1 MAVILH
7 RNNGFKIFNEFSIEQ
22 ELKNGWFLS
31 KAEAKADIKAKT
43 EAKVEAEAKAD
54 IKAKTEAKV
63 EAKPKVEVRAKT
75 EAKVEAKPKVEVRA
89 KTEIKR

>member
-43 EAKVEAEAKAD
+43 EAKVE
-54 IKAKTEAKV
+54 
-63 EAKPKVEVRAKT
+63 VRAKT
-75 EAKVEAKPKVEVRA
+75 

>member
-43 EAKVEAEAKAD
+43 EAKVEA
-54 IKAKTEAKV
+54 
-63 EAKPKVEVRAKT
+63 
-75 EAKVEAKPKVEVRA
+75 KPKVEVRA